1 MSKYDKLWTY
11 IENCGQ
17 PELLLSF
24 DEIAEIAGIQID
36 HAFLTYKKELL
47 SHGYKAGKISLKQ
60 STVSFKKTESI

>member
-24 DEIAEIAGIQID
+24 DEIAEICETM
-36 HAFLTYKKELL
+36 LTKR
-47 SHGYKAGKISLKQ
+47 IVC
-60 STVSFKKTESI
+60 STIK